1 MSKTYPICTMF
12 LMRSGLQQPGIHGK
26 CIENKI
32 IHVWSSK

>member
-26 CIENKI
+26 MHRKKLFMYEAK
-32 IHVWSSK
+32 